1 MRSTLNLRD
10 AGLQL
15 SRVVTKIATVS
26 GAPFL
31 FLALLCALAPL
42 PAAAGEYAVSPM
54 RIHLNREARSAAVTL
69 TNSGN
74 DAMTFQIAAMEW
86 TQDAEGRDRYD
97 PTTEVVFFPKILTLQ
112 PDESRVVRVGIQAIP
127 VSAERTFRLF
137 IEPLPAPAKE
147 PAAPG
152 AQISINFRF
161 ALPIFVA
168 PPARTAAGEI
178 DDAAIRKG
186 VLSLKVR
193 NTGSEHL
200 RMDDGVTVTGRDA
213 QGNDIFTERI
223 DSRYVLA
230 GMAKPL
236 TLPLP
241 KGTCARLAT
250 VEVAAR
256 AEQLTLRRKL
266 DVDRTSCE

>member
-1 MRSTLNLRD
+1 MMSAPTLC
-10 AGLQL
+10 
-15 SRVVTKIATVS
+15 
-26 GAPFL
+26 GAPL
-31 FLALLCALAPL
+31 RLELIPAFLAATARAFVVALAFLCALAPL

-54 RIHLNREARSAAVTL
+54 RIHLDREAKSAAVTL

-86 TQDAEGRDRYD
+86 TQDADGRDHYE
-97 PTTEVVFFPKILTLQ
+97 PTTEVVFFPKILTL
-112 PDESRVVRVGIQAIP
+112 PPGESRVVRVGVQAIP
-127 VSAERTFRLF
+127 VSIERTFRLF

-178 DDAAIRKG
+178 DDAAIRKA

-193 NTGSEHL
+193 NTGSAHL

-241 KGTCARLAT
+241 QGTCGRLAT
-250 VEVAAR
+250 VEVTAR